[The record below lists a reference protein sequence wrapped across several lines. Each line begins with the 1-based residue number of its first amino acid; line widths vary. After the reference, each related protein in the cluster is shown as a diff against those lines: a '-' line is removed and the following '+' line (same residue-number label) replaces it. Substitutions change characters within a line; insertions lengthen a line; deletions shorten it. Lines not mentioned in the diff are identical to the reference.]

1 MAWNET
7 SGTAWTFFEGRLA
20 QGQPAPSWVPWTMR
34 RGWAPACSMAAA
46 PLKAW
51 PLISISIASAWS
63 VRPKVLTSRF
73 SRTPRKLKPSS
84 AKASRNFP
92 RLPSSICAPCI
103 GPAEGF
109 VDVDPESTKFSVSV
123 YDSPLPKPTS
133 SFSITLSPFR
143 RPSNE
148 YAPTDAKAACHYPNS
163 ARAIRDA
170 KARGFD
176 NAVMLD
182 PLGHVAE
189 LTTANIWCAKNG
201 EAYTPV
207 PNGCF
212 LNGITRQRII
222 SLLNGRG
229 HQGS

>member
-7 SGTAWTFFEGRLA
+7 SGTAWTFFENAWHKGNPPIMGAMDHAPWLGSCVFDGGRA
-20 QGQPAPSWVPWTMR
+20 
-34 RGWAPACSMAAA
+34 
-46 PLKAW
+46 LKVW
-51 PLISISIASAWS
+51 PPISISIASVWC
-63 VRPKVLTSRF
+63 VRQKVLTS
-73 SRTPRKLKPSS
+73 KVLKN
-84 AKASRNFP
+84 AKEIEAIIREGIAKFPKTAELYLRPMYWAAS
-92 RLPSSICAPCI
+92 
-103 GPAEGF
+103 GF

-123 YDSPLPKPTS
+123 YDSPLPKPQ

-182 PLGHVAE
+182 PLGPCGRTHHGQYLVCKK
-189 LTTANIWCAKNG
+189 W
-201 EAYTPV
+201 
-207 PNGCF
+207 
-212 LNGITRQRII
+212 R
-222 SLLNGRG
+222 SLYARCQWLLSQWHYPPADYFPADGRR